1 MPHRPQGGRN
11 PRETPT
17 EAATTR
23 TRCGSKQV
31 PSRNIAKATP
41 CSTLKLLGR
50 LWFSVDEDAQSE
62 HPATLTGLPGRAHSC
77 MVVVPAIGLLI
88 ELYCRVSAG
97 ALRFL
102 FFALFFVPVEN
113 RFSNRS
119 PRAYK
124 GEKLERV
131 CFPQAK
137 LLYLLKLTGSRFI
150 LSLGIVLETGT
161 GSWRLCFAF
170 NSLPFSVF
178 GKAPQHLLF
187 ALPTPDHTALLPHC
201 VQDADD
207 GFVLDLDVFS

>member
-1 MPHRPQGGRN
+1 MPPLRGGRSLHSDPCGKAVEPMRSPGVPHRPQGERN

-102 FFALFFVPVEN
+102 FSALFF
-113 RFSNRS
+113 RCLWKTGSQTG
-119 PRAYK
+119 PRARIR
-124 GEKLERV
+124 GRN
-131 CFPQAK
+131 
-137 LLYLLKLTGSRFI
+137 
-150 LSLGIVLETGT
+150 
-161 GSWRLCFAF
+161 W
-170 NSLPFSVF
+170 N
-178 GKAPQHLLF
+178 
-187 ALPTPDHTALLPHC
+187 
-201 VQDADD
+201 
-207 GFVLDLDVFS
+207 GFVFHRLSYCIY